1 MKALL
6 ILDAQK
12 GFIDKIYND
21 SKEKILLLIDSFKE
35 NNDLIISTKHIDD
48 NEDSIIY
55 SGGKNSEIDEE
66 IRENSDYILEKF
78 KPNAFLDTDLQ
89 EILENNK
96 ISKLYIVGY
105 NIEYCCL
112 FTSIAAVDRGFE
124 VCLIEDACGTVN
136 NGYTYEINDLD
147 IVDFIGSILHWSD
160 SMEVLYYDEIEIN
173 NKL

>member
-1 MKALL
+1 M
-6 ILDAQK
+6 
-12 GFIDKIYND
+12 
-21 SKEKILLLIDSFKE
+21 LLIDSFKE
-35 NNDLIISTKHIDD
+35 INDLIISTKHIDD

-55 SGGKNSEIDEE
+55 SGGKNSEIYEE

-89 EILENNK
+89 EILENNN
-96 ISKLYIVGY
+96 INKLYIVGY
-105 NIEYCCL
+105 
-112 FTSIAAVDRGFE
+112 
-124 VCLIEDACGTVN
+124 N